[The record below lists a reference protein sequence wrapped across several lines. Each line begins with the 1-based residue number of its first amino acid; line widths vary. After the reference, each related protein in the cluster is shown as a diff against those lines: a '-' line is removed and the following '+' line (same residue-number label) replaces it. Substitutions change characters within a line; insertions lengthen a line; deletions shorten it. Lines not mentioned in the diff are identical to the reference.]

1 LGASELLVARE
12 YLSRVP
18 AILENARFSIKAVQF
33 VVQVKGKSAKMSS
46 RELCIKLA
54 AKVRDG
60 VRVQALLNSAGGGWR
75 APALN
80 RQAAQWLQERGVE
93 VRTLGASRTCHAK
106 MLIIDDEI
114 AIVGSHNWTPYAL
127 ERNFEVSVLVR
138 DAGCVGQ
145 LVRHFED
152 LWQASQ
158 LFNG

>member
-1 LGASELLVARE
+1 VGATELLVARE

-33 VVQVKGKSAKMSS
+33 VVQVRGKSAKMNS

-60 VRVQALLNSAGGGWR
+60 VKVQALLNSAGGGWR

-80 RQAAQWLQERGVE
+80 RQAARWLKDRGVE
-93 VRTLGASRTCHAK
+93 VRTLGSSRTCHAK
-106 MLIIDDEI
+106 LLIIDQEV
-114 AIVGSHNWTPYAL
+114 AIIGSHNWTPYAL

-138 DAGCVGQ
+138 DVGCVGRLAQ
-145 LVRHFED
+145 HFD
-152 LWQASQ
+152 QLWQASQ
-158 LFNG
+158 PFKG

>member
-1 LGASELLVARE
+1 
-12 YLSRVP
+12 
-18 AILENARFSIKAVQF
+18 
-33 VVQVKGKSAKMSS
+33 MSS

-54 AKVRDG
+54 AKVRAG

-93 VRTLGASRTCHAK
+93 VHTLGASRTCHAK

-138 DAGCVGQ
+138 DAGCVGRLAQ
-145 LVRHFED
+145 HFD
-152 LWQASQ
+152 QLWQVSQ
-158 LFNG
+158 LFKG